1 MYKLTQNQSLSLE
14 SMRGVSAI
22 MVVLC
27 HSFQVFIARY
37 ASDFFSYIVM
47 IAQASVMVFFVLS
60 GFLIGKSIQSNIHL
74 NKKFNS
80 LVYFKSRLIR
90 IYPPLLLSIILV
102 YFLAFFAP
110 YFFESKDILL
120 KNTDSWIE
128 SINLQFSSNQ
138 IISALTFT
146 NGILPV
152 STPFNT
158 PLWSLP
164 LEVWY
169 YIIAG
174 LFCTRKIALV
184 ILSIFLFIIL
194 SSAKYEFFIYSFVWL
209 SGLVSSF
216 VSPRSK
222 LALKFYLCML
232 CVLTMLCINKGYEYH
247 TGENTIHYYNL
258 FFGLSCCSFIYVFV
272 IHFDKKI
279 KILPSTSKYS
289 YTLYVIHIPIMI
301 FMVGIFES
309 YVLFSFSISFLLA
322 ILSVSICM
330 LTSWYCSKFVENK
343 KRIYKLISQ

>member
-1 MYKLTQNQSLSLE
+1 
-14 SMRGVSAI
+14 

-47 IAQASVMVFFVLS
+47 TAQASVMIFFVLS
-60 GFLIGKSIQSNIHL
+60 GFLIGKSIQSNTHL
-74 NKKFNS
+74 NQKFNV

-102 YFLAFFAP
+102 YFLSFFAP

-120 KNTDSWIE
+120 KNPDSWVE
-128 SINLQFSSNQ
+128 NINLQFSSNQ

-174 LFCTRKIALV
+174 LFCTRKLTLV
-184 ILSIFLFIIL
+184 ILSICLFLIM

-209 SGLVSSF
+209 SGLVTSF

-222 LALKFYLCML
+222 LALIFYSCLLCL
-232 CVLTMLCINKGYEYH
+232 LTTLCINKGYEYH
-247 TGENTIHYYNL
+247 TGESTIHYYNL
-258 FFGLSCCSFIYVFV
+258 FFGLSVCSFVYVF
-272 IHFDKKI
+272 IIYFDKKI
-279 KILPSTSKYS
+279 TVFPSTSKYS

-301 FMVGIFES
+301 FIVGVFES
-309 YVLFSFSISFLLA
+309 YVFFNFKVSFLLA
-322 ILSVSICM
+322 ILSVIICIFIA
-330 LTSWYCSKFVENK
+330 WYFSRIVENK
-343 KRIYKLISQ
+343 NKMYKLLS